1 MQPRIDGFDN
11 NEPTLVREQPP
22 EPQTKEC
29 DRCSKIIKA
38 QVTMYNHV
46 FCSSSCSKEWVMI
59 PVTLSEITVL
69 DQFMQAQFKNAL
81 RNNDERTQQINGTLD
96 KLKMREYMQHNP
108 QNAAAILGH
117 LLGAIVISPEPHLT
131 QLILAATPIVCS
143 SQKGEDDEAY
153 LEILN
158 QIEDYLKEH
167 PEAVN
172 EMGTGP
178 VPILIEVACSGLEK
192 AVDLLLRYNPDT
204 TLTNFLGETAA
215 KRCRKM
221 GYNKIADKIDDYSR
235 KKGYIKLDSAVEDP
249 KSTQSLVSESDI
261 PKK

>member
-1 MQPRIDGFDN
+1 
-11 NEPTLVREQPP
+11 
-22 EPQTKEC
+22 
-29 DRCSKIIKA
+29 
-38 QVTMYNHV
+38 MYNHV

-69 DQFMQAQFKNAL
+69 DQLMQAQFKNAL

-117 LLGAIVISPEPHLT
+117 LLGAIVIKRSPEPHLT

-153 LEILN
+153 LAILN

-178 VPILIEVACSGLEK
+178 VPILNEVACSGLEK

-204 TLTNFLGETAA
+204 RLTNYLGETAA

-235 KKGYIKLDSAVEDP
+235 KKGYIKLDSTVEDA
-249 KSTQSLVSESDI
+249 KSTQSLAPKSPLSESDI